1 MTTTTTK
8 ITRGIALEVT
18 NEIKVAIDEI
28 FARRGLAA
36 PTLKTT
42 YGDSLYKLTIE
53 TTPEVLNESGINLK
67 SKEAL
72 YYTRY
77 GFTDYHGAI
86 PTNLTA
92 PLGTRFT
99 SKGETYAFAGI
110 AASRSK
116 YPVVGINVDTNQTT
130 FFTSAII
137 GRINSAGG
145 EE

>member
-1 MTTTTTK
+1 MTTKT

-18 NEIKVAIDEI
+18 NEIKAAIDEI
-28 FARRGLAA
+28 FARRGFAA
-36 PTLKTT
+36 PKLKTT
-42 YGDSLYKLTIE
+42 YGDSLYKLAIE

-77 GFTDYHGAI
+77 GFTDYDGATPI
-86 PTNLTA
+86 KLTA

-116 YPVVGINVDTNQTT
+116 YPIVGINVDTNQTT
-130 FFTSAII
+130 FFTAAIV
-137 GRINSAGG
+137 GRVNSAGG

>member
-1 MTTTTTK
+1 MTTKT
-8 ITRGIALEVT
+8 ITRGVAIEVT
-18 NEIKVAIDEI
+18 NEIKAAIDEI
-28 FARRGLAA
+28 FARRGFAA

-42 YGDSLYKLTIE
+42 YGDSLYKLAIE

-72 YYTRY
+72 HYTRY
-77 GFTDYHGAI
+77 GFTDYDGATPI
-86 PTNLTA
+86 NLTA

-116 YPVVGINVDTNQTT
+116 YPIVGINVDTNQTT
-130 FFTSAII
+130 FFTAAIV
-137 GRINSAGG
+137 GRINDAASG
-145 EE
+145 E